1 MMWLIIAIIL
11 LVILLFGVMLQVEQL
26 KGDVKVKEREI
37 EILRSRLRYF
47 ED

>member
-1 MMWLIIAIIL
+1 MMWLVIAIIL
-11 LVILLFGVMLQVEQL
+11 LVILLFGVMLQAEQL

-37 EILRSRLRYF
+37 LRSRLRHF